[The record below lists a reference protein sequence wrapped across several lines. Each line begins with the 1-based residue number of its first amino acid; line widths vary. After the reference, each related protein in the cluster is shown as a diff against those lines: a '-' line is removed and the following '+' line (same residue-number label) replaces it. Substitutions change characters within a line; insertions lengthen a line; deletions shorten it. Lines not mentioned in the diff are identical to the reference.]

1 MRKINFILLCSS
13 LLTTS
18 SFGINIVELSKNI
31 AQSKEIVATTTT
43 TIPPIPVATAATE
56 ITSSSFTA
64 NWTPITTGID
74 GYYIDFYDYITN
86 TNITQNGV
94 VTMLNETFSKFTAGS
109 IATPDGTNLGGVAQ
123 TGGAGSDLLID
134 SIYINTTA
142 YNKNTAYAN
151 DGWYGASVY
160 QAGGNMY
167 LPIYGQVF
175 TPSIN
180 LSTGVGHFTVNIT
193 VSSASQGTALMIAHT
208 PDGYGRTWESDIT
221 ASNFHLQDLNGDGVL
236 DGYYGESNVTTQTYS
251 YNFYQGDVN
260 SSIFIFVQ
268 QGSLTISDIQIV
280 QTLDVGDKM
289 KEYLVTDTITNP
301 SNSNTLVNGTQA
313 NVQYS
318 YALRTYSGTNY
329 SNESNLIYVTQTLGV
344 DPITENLFNVFT
356 NNQTINVNLVED
368 NVIYIYNTSGQLINI
383 TKGVKGLNEIYLNA
397 KGVFYVKVKN
407 NSVPVIL

>member
-1 MRKINFILLCSS
+1 
-13 LLTTS
+13 
-18 SFGINIVELSKNI
+18 
-31 AQSKEIVATTTT
+31 
-43 TIPPIPVATAATE
+43 
-56 ITSSSFTA
+56 
-64 NWTPITTGID
+64 
-74 GYYIDFYDYITN
+74 
-86 TNITQNGV
+86 
-94 VTMLNETFSKFTAGS
+94 
-109 IATPDGTNLGGVAQ
+109 
-123 TGGAGSDLLID
+123 
-134 SIYINTTA
+134 
-142 YNKNTAYAN
+142 
-151 DGWYGASVY
+151 
-160 QAGGNMY
+160 
-167 LPIYGQVF
+167 
-175 TPSIN
+175 
-180 LSTGVGHFTVNIT
+180 
-193 VSSASQGTALMIAHT
+193 
-208 PDGYGRTWESDIT
+208 
-221 ASNFHLQDLNGDGVL
+221 
-236 DGYYGESNVTTQTYS
+236 
-251 YNFYQGDVN
+251 
-260 SSIFIFVQ
+260 
-268 QGSLTISDIQIV
+268 V